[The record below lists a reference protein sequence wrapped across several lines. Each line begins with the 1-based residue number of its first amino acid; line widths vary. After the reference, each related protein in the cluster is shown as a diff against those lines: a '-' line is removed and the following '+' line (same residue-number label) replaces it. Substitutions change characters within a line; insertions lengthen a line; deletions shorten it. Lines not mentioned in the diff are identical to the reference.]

1 MKFSILIPVY
11 NVEKYLEQC
20 FESVIN
26 QSYTDFEVVVVD
38 DGSTDSSKEICDD
51 FAKMYP
57 EKVTVIHKKN
67 EGLISARRTAIEKA
81 RGEFCVFVDSDDYVE
96 NNLLETIDRYS
107 SKEENIDIVIYSFSY
122 FNQSSIKKQRKW
134 SYDSTV
140 WSDDRK
146 KELYEAL
153 ITSDIIDALWIKA
166 IKTELLKRDPID
178 YRKYYGK
185 NMSEDVL
192 QSLYPLLYARKVI
205 YADASL
211 YNYRYNNASIARNF
225 NVETISKK
233 NSSHVFEE
241 IIKSIP
247 IWAPEDDEITNKV
260 CARWFSDVMYIFW
273 KSCEC
278 AGSKKDWQNIF
289 DAAWTDMLP
298 PYDIRG
304 YQEYVNKHYLQ
315 LYYNYINNKRFS
327 IKAQAFKKRIYN
339 SIKGI
344 KKTIKR

>member
-1 MKFSILIPVY
+1 MRFSVLIPVY

-26 QSYTDFEVVVVD
+26 QSYADFEVIVVD
-38 DGSTDSSKEICDD
+38 DGSTDNSKMICDD

-57 EKVTVIHKKN
+57 EKVTVIHKEN

-96 NNLLETIDRYS
+96 PDLLETIDRYS
-107 SKEENIDIVIYSFSY
+107 NKEEGIDIVVYSFLY
-122 FNQSSIKKQRKW
+122 INQSSKKKQRMW
-134 SYDSTV
+134 SQDSMV

-146 KELYEAL
+146 TELYEAL
-153 ITSDIIDALWIKA
+153 VTSDIIDALWIKA

-192 QSLYPLLYARKVI
+192 QSLYPLIFARKVI
-205 YADASL
+205 YADATL
-211 YNYRYNNASIARNF
+211 YNYRYNNESIARNF
-225 NVETISKK
+225 NVESINKK

-241 IIKSIP
+241 ILKAIP
-247 IWAPEDDEITNKV
+247 LWAPEDDKIINRV

-289 DAAWTDMLP
+289 DAAWLDMLP
-298 PYDIRG
+298 PYDVSG
-304 YQEYVNKHYLQ
+304 YKEYVSKHYLQ
-315 LYYNYINNKRFS
+315 LYCNYINNRRYI
-327 IKAQAFKKRIYN
+327 IKAQVFKKRIYKL
-339 SIKGI
+339 IKDV
-344 KKTIKR
+344 KKQ